1 MHNAYFLTCI
11 SKFFIFLFSLFTFFC
26 IFVPLTLFDFLISN
40 LPMSLSVRL
49 ILMTVVLLFC
59 PPKVQAEKLVLMT
72 SWTAQ
77 AQFAGYYVAYEKGF
91 YKAVGLDIEIT
102 HPTLSTTP
110 KITLQH
116 EQPDAIMLSLMSAM
130 DLISQGIPL
139 VNIFQDSMNSSNLL
153 ISRRDNDPLKMKGK
167 KMAVFNADPNYLAY
181 IINKKEKLNYDIIRC
196 TSHINLFLSG
206 AIDATMATSYNEYLQ
221 LLQSGYKM
229 GKESVYRFS
238 EHGYN
243 IQEQGV
249 YVMRSYYQNQTK
261 VCQKFASATR
271 QGWEWVAAHPEEAL
285 EIVMKYVR
293 SDHAVTNLTLQ
304 RRMLQEVLNLQL
316 DADSKK
322 REFRVRRDMVEKAN
336 RLLLEC
342 GLLKRAVSF
351 EELTVP

>member
-1 MHNAYFLTCI
+1 MST
-11 SKFFIFLFSLFTFFC
+11 TF
-26 IFVPLTLFDFLISN
+26 
-40 LPMSLSVRL
+40 RL
-49 ILMTVVLLFC
+49 ILLTVTLLLC
-59 PPKVQAEKLVLMT
+59 PPKVQAEKMVLMT

-102 HPTLSTTP
+102 HPTLTTTP
-110 KITLQH
+110 MICLQH

-153 ISRRDNDPLKMKGK
+153 ISRRDNDPLKMNGRKV
-167 KMAVFNADPNYLAY
+167 AIFNADPNYLAY
-181 IINKKEKLNYDIIRC
+181 IISKKEKLNYDIIRC
-196 TSHINLFLSG
+196 KSHINLFLSG

-221 LLQSGYKM
+221 LLQSGFKM
-229 GKESVYRFS
+229 SKESIYRFS

-249 YVMRSYYQNQTK
+249 YVKRSYYQEHVK
-261 VCQKFASATR
+261 ECQQFAKATR
-271 QGWEWVAAHPEEAL
+271 MGWEWVVAHPEEAL
-285 EIVMKYVR
+285 EIVMKYVH
-293 SDHAVTNLTLQ
+293 SDLSATNLTLQ

-336 RLLLEC
+336 KLMLEC
-342 GLLKRAVSF
+342 GLLKRAVTF
-351 EELTVP
+351 EELTPP

>member
-1 MHNAYFLTCI
+1 
-11 SKFFIFLFSLFTFFC
+11 
-26 IFVPLTLFDFLISN
+26 
-40 LPMSLSVRL
+40 MSSPVRL

-59 PPKVQAEKLVLMT
+59 PPKVQAEKMVLMT

-91 YKAVGLDIEIT
+91 YKEAGLDIEIT
-102 HPTLSTTP
+102 HPTLATTP
-110 KITLQH
+110 LVTLQR

-153 ISRRDNDPLKMKGK
+153 ISRWNNDLMKMKGK
-167 KMAVFNADPNYLAY
+167 KVAIFNGDPNYLAY
-181 IINKKEKLNYDIIRC
+181 IVSKKEKLNYNIVRC

-221 LLQSGYKM
+221 LLQSGFKL
-229 GKESVYRFS
+229 GDESIYRFS
-238 EHGYN
+238 QHGYN

-249 YVMRSYYQNQTK
+249 YVKRSYYRDHAK
-261 VCQKFASATR
+261 ACQKFAAATR
-271 QGWEWVAAHPEEAL
+271 LGWEWVAEHPEEAL
-285 EIVMKYVR
+285 KIVMKYVR
-293 SDHAVTNLTLQ
+293 SDHAATNLTLQ
-304 RRMLQEVLNLQL
+304 RRMQQEVLNLQL

-322 REFRVRRDMVEKAN
+322 REFRVRRDMVQKAN
-336 RLLLEC
+336 KLMIEC
-342 GLLKRAVSF
+342 GLLKRAVTF

>member
-1 MHNAYFLTCI
+1 M
-11 SKFFIFLFSLFTFFC
+11 
-26 IFVPLTLFDFLISN
+26 PLPFK
-40 LPMSLSVRL
+40 L
-49 ILMTVVLLFC
+49 ILMTVVLLLC

-77 AQFAGYYVAYEKGF
+77 AQFAGYYVACEKGF
-91 YKAVGLDIEIT
+91 YKAVGIEVEIT
-102 HPTLSTTP
+102 HPTLATTP
-110 KITLQH
+110 LITLQR

-153 ISRRDNDPLKMKGK
+153 ISRRDNDPLRMKGK
-167 KMAVFNADPNYLAY
+167 KVAIFNGDPNYLAY
-181 IINKKEKLNYDIIRC
+181 ILSKKERLNYDIVRC

-229 GKESVYRFS
+229 SKESIYRFS

-249 YVMRSYYQNQTK
+249 YVKRSYYQAHAK
-261 VCQKFASATR
+261 ECQKFADATR
-271 QGWEWVAAHPEEAL
+271 RGWEWVAEHPEEAL

-293 SDHAVTNLTLQ
+293 SDHAATNLTLQ
-304 RRMLQEVLNLQL
+304 RRMLQEVLNLQI

-322 REFRVRRDMVEKAN
+322 REFRVRRDMVQKAN
-336 RLLLEC
+336 KLMLEC
-342 GLLKRAVSF
+342 GLLKRSVTF

>member
-1 MHNAYFLTCI
+1 
-11 SKFFIFLFSLFTFFC
+11 
-26 IFVPLTLFDFLISN
+26 
-40 LPMSLSVRL
+40 
-49 ILMTVVLLFC
+49 MTVVLLFC
-59 PPKVQAEKLVLMT
+59 PPKVQAEKMVLMT

-91 YKAVGLDIEIT
+91 YKEAGLDIEIT
-102 HPTLSTTP
+102 HPTLATTP
-110 KITLQH
+110 LVTLQR

-153 ISRRDNDPLKMKGK
+153 ISRWNNDPMKMKGK
-167 KMAVFNADPNYLAY
+167 KVAIFNGDPNYLAY
-181 IINKKEKLNYDIIRC
+181 IVSKKEKLNYNIVRC

-221 LLQSGYKM
+221 LLQSGFKL
-229 GKESVYRFS
+229 GDESIYRFS
-238 EHGYN
+238 QHGYN

-249 YVMRSYYQNQTK
+249 YVKRSYYRDHAK
-261 VCQKFASATR
+261 ACQKFAAATR
-271 QGWEWVAAHPEEAL
+271 LGWEWVAEHPEEAL
-285 EIVMKYVR
+285 KIVMKYVR
-293 SDHAVTNLTLQ
+293 SDHAATNLTLQ

-322 REFRVRRDMVEKAN
+322 REFRVRRDMVQKAN
-336 RLLLEC
+336 KLMIEC
-342 GLLKRAVSF
+342 GLLKRAVTF